1 MDILTEAV
9 GCDYFYPNFEGDNDY
24 VQFYFGF
31 GAATSMVYDTLHND
45 NQRVVNGMGSTVN
58 RGLDGSPSPG

>member
-24 VQFYFGF
+24 TCSSISGLVLRLLWS
-31 GAATSMVYDTLHND
+31 TTLYIMTISVLLMEWD
-45 NQRVVNGMGSTVN
+45 Q
-58 RGLDGSPSPG
+58 P